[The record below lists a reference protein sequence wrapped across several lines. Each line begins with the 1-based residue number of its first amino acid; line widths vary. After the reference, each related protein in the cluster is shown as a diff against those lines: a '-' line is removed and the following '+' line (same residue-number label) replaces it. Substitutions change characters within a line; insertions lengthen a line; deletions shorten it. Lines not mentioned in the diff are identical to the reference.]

1 MSESS
6 PHTSPYASPSS
17 VSSKASPKADRV
29 GQIVSDFIRE
39 PTWLTMMKDAESQ
52 EFLESVNAPTVQAA
66 KAEIPEKEFPCSELS
81 LVDEE
86 STKNFNPAWL
96 QLLKSAILRED
107 ELMLP
112 VQPDWVRLLHQEA
125 NVPLPSSESASDKF
139 EVTTLAPYSLG
150 STLASMDVGLP

>member
-1 MSESS
+1 M
-6 PHTSPYASPSS
+6 HWS
-17 VSSKASPKADRV
+17 VHCSNFGLCFFRIFSFS
-29 GQIVSDFIRE
+29 
-39 PTWLTMMKDAESQ
+39 
-52 EFLESVNAPTVQAA
+52 FL
-66 KAEIPEKEFPCSELS
+66 
-81 LVDEE
+81 
-86 STKNFNPAWL
+86 
-96 QLLKSAILRED
+96 D